1 MKLSFTTLG
10 CPDWDLGQ
18 MIDGALSSGFDG
30 IDLRGSS
37 GEMELWRVAEFSDE
51 ARLAQTAARLRAAGL
66 EVPCVSSSGRLLVD
80 SEEQRIESLDN
91 LRRFAEIG
99 GALGANFVRVFGGFA
114 GERPHADAVR
124 EAAAMLDTMAVA
136 AAEFGVTVLV
146 ETHDDWEAT
155 DKLREVLDAG
165 ECSNGWLGLADCC
178 RDSDCRPL
186 LRTATAPNIGAVWD
200 INHPYRRHQE
210 APETSWRNLAPHIKY
225 VHVKDSYM
233 NEEDE
238 QEHAMIGDG
247 EHGR

>member
-80 SEEQRIESLDN
+80 SEEQRDESLDN

-178 RDSDCRPL
+178 SDL
-186 LRTATAPNIGAVWD
+186 
-200 INHPYRRHQE
+200 
-210 APETSWRNLAPHIKY
+210 
-225 VHVKDSYM
+225 
-233 NEEDE
+233 
-238 QEHAMIGDG
+238 
-247 EHGR
+247 